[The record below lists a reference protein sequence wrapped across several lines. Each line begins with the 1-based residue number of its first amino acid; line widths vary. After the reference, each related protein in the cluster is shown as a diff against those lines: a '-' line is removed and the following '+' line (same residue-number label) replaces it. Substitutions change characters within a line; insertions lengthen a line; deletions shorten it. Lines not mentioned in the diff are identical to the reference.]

1 MMAQSLSVYLLMSF
15 HSSLLFSPEVLLQR
29 ERSTPNVKMNIV
41 FAFLKPYSIPR
52 HTMQTKNV
60 WGNWGKGKPIL
71 YPALALRCS
80 SAEDLFNNIRSVQY
94 RSSHVTHIHLTSPNY
109 FSHLNRVAPSSR
121 CPNDS
126 SELLAEKDQ
135 TDKSYIDSLRA
146 QEKKKGA
153 RRGGKRI
160 LLTKTFFSS
169 CGHSMK

>member
-1 MMAQSLSVYLLMSF
+1 MMAQCLSIYLLMSF

-94 RSSHVTHIHLTSPNY
+94 RSSHVTHVHLTSPNC

-135 TDKSYIDSLRA
+135 TDKSYIGSLRERRKRRRS
-146 QEKKKGA
+146 QDEGEKGFYLP
-153 RRGGKRI
+153 R
-160 LLTKTFFSS
+160 LFSALAAIR
-169 CGHSMK
+169 